1 MHDRFFVVTVL
12 RNHICC
18 FLGFFATF
26 EQQLIVSEE
35 DKVDT
40 LEEHNRKKTA
50 FIIIYSAV
58 ILINLIP
65 SYKESKCTICP
76 KIIYIYS
83 RWFQYSGITVFSS
96 RALQILS
103 WCQHSIRPQIPKVY
117 RV

>member
-18 FLGFFATF
+18 FLGGFATF

-35 DKVDT
+35 NKVDT
-40 LEEHNRKKTA
+40 QREKPA

-76 KIIYIYS
+76 KFIYIYS

-103 WCQHSIRPQIPKVY
+103 WCQHSIRPRIPKVH